1 MERISQTKKLLKHLK
16 RGNSISSMLAFQL
29 YGITRLSARIFELKR
44 SGVAIKRERVIRR
57 RKDGTVVSFCEY
69 RMK

>member
-1 MERISQTKKLLKHLK
+1 VSGKSQNERLLKHMK
-16 RGNSISSMLAFQL
+16 RGNAISSMLAFQL

-44 SGVAIKRERVIRR
+44 SGVAIQSERVIRK
-57 RKDGTVVSFCEY
+57 RKDGSVVSFLEY